1 MREIKAVIFDMDG
14 VLFDTER
21 MYLNAWKLL
30 GDKYGFAD
38 AEQSAIECIGLSFAD
53 SSELLKK
60 KYGEHFKLSEY
71 QEEIHHMVT
80 EKMFRDGMPLK
91 PGAKEILQYL
101 SDIGYPLGLASS
113 TITYRVQQ
121 FLEKA
126 ELKQYFDIIVGGDMI
141 EHSKPDP
148 QIYLLACEKLGYKPE
163 DTVAVEDSRNGI
175 LSAYNAGMMTFMVPD
190 IVQPNKQVLK
200 MVSKKFDSLFGVK
213 EYFEE
218 RT

>member
-1 MREIKAVIFDMDG
+1 MREIEAVIFDMDG

-71 QEEIHHMVT
+71 QEEIHHMVP

-190 IVQPNKQVLK
+190 IVQPNEEVLK